1 MNAVTRRRSA
11 SFAAVSILILL
22 VTSRSTASTPPA
34 ITGEIVETYCW
45 AKMRVGGPHHA
56 ACGID
61 CAKRGIPVAIVDA
74 QTRNVYVL
82 LPGQDKRSV
91 PPELI
96 AQMGRSVTIRGE
108 VVARGGA
115 KFLTVQSWKPAP
127 SPAPRK

>member
-1 MNAVTRRRSA
+1 MNAVMRRRSA
-11 SFAAVSILILL
+11 SFAAVAILVLF
-22 VTSRSTASTPPA
+22 VTSRTTASAPPT

-45 AKMRVGGPHHA
+45 AKMRVGGVQHA

-74 QTRNVYVL
+74 RTRNAYVL

-108 VVARGGA
+108 VVARAGA
-115 KFLTVQSWKPAP
+115 KFLTVQSWTPAA
-127 SPAPRK
+127 SPALRK